1 MTYIKN
7 RQEYEWALRDFILK
21 HRREIDLER
30 TKLMLRTPQETLKAI
45 SRKED
50 IEFKIEVNNVNKK
63 KNPFFLADKDHLPF
77 AKLKIKIASS
87 MPDAP
92 KVPVFKINI
101 SNE

>member
-1 MTYIKN
+1 
-7 RQEYEWALRDFILK
+7 
-21 HRREIDLER
+21 
-30 TKLMLRTPQETLKAI
+30 MLRTPKDTLKAI

-50 IEFKIEVNNVNKK
+50 IEYKMEVNNVNKK
-63 KNPFFLADKDHLPF
+63 KGQMFMADKDHLPF
-77 AKLKIKIASS
+77 AKLKIKIASG